1 MARIKNKLKVYRA
14 MHDLTQE
21 KLADQLKVSRQT
33 VIAIENNKY
42 LPSLLLAFKI
52 AEVFKVRIEEIF
64 YQDIN
69 EGG

>member
-1 MARIKNKLKVYRA
+1 